1 MDPRTLVLCPP
12 RNSGYLT
19 LCLDDSR
26 NRGESPVA
34 LRIDTPQAI
43 RLAERWID
51 VAEKLV
57 VYSDFGTPDE
67 ALGLIAD
74 AEMVGVE
81 VEERTLGKRPLR
93 TVRERIAELVS

>member
-1 MDPRTLVLCPP
+1 M
-12 RNSGYLT
+12 
-19 LCLDDSR
+19 
-26 NRGESPVA
+26 A
-34 LRIDTPQAI
+34 LRIDSSHTL

-51 VAEKLV
+51 VAERLV

-74 AEMVGVE
+74 AEMIGIQ
-81 VEERTLGKRPLR
+81 VEERTLGKRPAR